1 MLQTRARAGENPSLD
16 CANWVNNFSAALAS
30 GFSSELNRR
39 GAQSCQLLHF
49 DEELMRLCSHRFLS
63 PERGGENIR
72 EKGALVPFSFDM
84 QMTDTA
90 TICFPS
96 NGARERN
103 SDDDRYPIKN
113 LAPLQRQVCIIHQLL
128 LLYLLPGRV
137 VDMQLTSRDKT
148 PAARC
153 LLYTRVS
160 RYLRVV
166 QEHTARKREAE
177 LVI

>member
-1 MLQTRARAGENPSLD
+1 MSQNSNQVVLQTRARAGENPSLD

-96 NGARERN
+96 PERET
-103 SDDDRYPIKN
+103 
-113 LAPLQRQVCIIHQLL
+113 APMIDIRSKIS
-128 LLYLLPGRV
+128 LPSNVRFA
-137 VDMQLTSRDKT
+137 LFISCFFFIYCR
-148 PAARC
+148 
-153 LLYTRVS
+153 
-160 RYLRVV
+160 
-166 QEHTARKREAE
+166 AE
-177 LVI
+177 SSTCN